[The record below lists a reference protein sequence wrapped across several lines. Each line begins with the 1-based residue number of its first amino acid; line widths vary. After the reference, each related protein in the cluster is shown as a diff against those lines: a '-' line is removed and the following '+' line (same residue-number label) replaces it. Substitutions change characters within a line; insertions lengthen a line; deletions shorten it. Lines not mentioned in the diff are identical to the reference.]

1 MATATEPAW
10 LAGAREAARATYES
24 LPVPTN
30 REEAWRFT
38 NLRGFDPDA
47 FDVHPGMLTIEGDSA
62 GGVTFGSL
70 ARIIAERPELVE
82 PHLGSVVPG
91 DEKFSAGNAARWTE
105 GVLLHVPAGVDVE
118 APLRAA
124 LELTAEGSAL
134 YHRVLVVIERGA
146 RATFTEEF
154 ASAVPGLPERRR
166 RAQGRRRRASR
177 VRDDPE
183 PPLRDAPVRHAPRDG
198 GP

>member
-47 FDVHPGMLTIEGDSA
+47 FDVHPGTLTIEGDAA

-70 ARIIAERPELVE
+70 ARLIAERPDLVE
-82 PHLGSVVPG
+82 PHLGSVVARRREVLGWKRGPLDRG
-91 DEKFSAGNAARWTE
+91 RAAAR
-105 GVLLHVPAGVDVE
+105 A
-118 APLRAA
+118 
-124 LELTAEGSAL
+124 
-134 YHRVLVVIERGA
+134 
-146 RATFTEEF
+146 
-154 ASAVPGLPERRR
+154 RRR
-166 RAQGRRRRASR
+166 RGRRSRSGRRSS
-177 VRDDPE
+177 
-183 PPLRDAPVRHAPRDG
+183 
-198 GP
+198 

>member
-47 FDVHPGMLTIEGDSA
+47 FDGRTRGCSRSRATPA

-70 ARIIAERPELVE
+70 ARHIAERPELVE
-82 PHLGSVVPG
+82 PHLGSVVAG
-91 DEKFSAGNAARWTE
+91 DEKFAAGNAARWTE
-105 GVLLHVPAGVDVE
+105 GVLLHVPAGVHVE
-118 APLRAA
+118 APLRAR
-124 LELTAEGSAL
+124 S
-134 YHRVLVVIERGA
+134 
-146 RATFTEEF
+146 
-154 ASAVPGLPERRR
+154 S
-166 RAQGRRRRASR
+166 
-177 VRDDPE
+177 
-183 PPLRDAPVRHAPRDG
+183 
-198 GP
+198 

>member
-1 MATATEPAW
+1 
-10 LAGAREAARATYES
+10 AARATYES

-47 FDVHPGMLTIEGDSA
+47 YDAHPGTLTIEGDTA

-91 DEKFSAGNAARWTE
+91 NEKFAAGNAARWAD
-105 GVLLHVPAGVDVE
+105 GVLLHVPSGVQVDV
-118 APLRAA
+118 PLRAA

-134 YHRVLVVIERGA
+134 YHRVLVVVERGA
-146 RATFTEEF
+146 SATFIEDF
-154 ASAVPGLPERRR
+154 ASSVPGYVNVVVEL
-166 RAQGRRRRASR
+166 
-177 VRDDPE
+177 
-183 PPLRDAPVRHAPRDG
+183 
-198 GP
+198 

>member
-47 FDVHPGMLTIEGDSA
+47 FDAHPGMLTIEGDVA

-70 ARIIAERPELVE
+70 AGTRKPGGLSRGRTHHQPTE
-82 PHLGSVVPG
+82 PS
-91 DEKFSAGNAARWTE
+91 
-105 GVLLHVPAGVDVE
+105 
-118 APLRAA
+118 
-124 LELTAEGSAL
+124 
-134 YHRVLVVIERGA
+134 I
-146 RATFTEEF
+146 
-154 ASAVPGLPERRR
+154 
-166 RAQGRRRRASR
+166 
-177 VRDDPE
+177 
-183 PPLRDAPVRHAPRDG
+183 
-198 GP
+198 